1 MAGFEPASSPAPKA
15 GGVTGLPNI
24 SLFILAVL
32 TGFEPATFP
41 QTTGYPTIGRQDLF
55 LRTYLDSNQ
64 DLLLRTGAT
73 LTIDDFRLIKLYV
86 LFFTN
91 PFSLISDS
99 RVINPFH
106 QIVRFSFPID
116 LSTRLSD

>member
-1 MAGFEPASSPAPKA
+1 MARFELASSPAPKA

-55 LRTYLDSNQ
+55 AV
-64 DLLLRTGAT
+64 RTGFEPVTFAVT
-73 LTIDDFRLIKLYV
+73 VRYCNQLY
-86 LFFTN
+86 
-91 PFSLISDS
+91 
-99 RVINPFH
+99 
-106 QIVRFSFPID
+106 
-116 LSTRLSD
+116 